1 MRNIITRISAL
12 VLVIISAAVPC
23 LAATTFSVNAP
34 REVSVGDKFAVTFR
48 LKDGEGTSL
57 KVPQINGCRLLYGPS
72 TSTSQSYSVINGQ
85 MSSSSTIDYTYY
97 YVAEKEGTYTI
108 GEASINVDGKRYTT
122 NTSKLNIGPASAPQ
136 QTQPGNTQRQRPVI
150 VDDITTQTTDRTVSA
165 NDVFI
170 RIILSRSSAYE
181 QEAVECTIKLYTKYQ
196 ISEFFCTKQPS
207 FEGFLMEDLEFQAS
221 LNRQEEYNGQRYMTA
236 MLKKCILF
244 PQKSGKLTITSG
256 NYDIKVM
263 QYDMINMGFFS
274 VPDAHERKIKV
285 NSNSASININPLP
298 LPQPDGFNGAVGR
311 FTIDSRLVG
320 NSFRTNEPATLIY
333 TISGTGNI
341 KYLKEPVIDFPSEF
355 EQYTPNIDIQAKIN
369 GNNVT
374 GTMTAEYTFVPKTVG
389 NFHIG
394 GDKFVYFDT
403 DTHKYVTLD
412 TPGYDIKVSQGLSQ
426 AANERMEVTS
436 KNTDILHIK
445 AGIDPSSATGRAII
459 EQWWY
464 WILYAAL
471 LIALIAVVA
480 AYHRNIARSADI
492 RGMKLAKAN
501 KVARKRLRQ
510 ARAYMQQKDSEKF
523 YEELLRA
530 VWGYL
535 SDKLSI
541 PSSQL
546 SRDNI
551 SAELLGFGASQETTD
566 TIISVLDD
574 CEMARYSPVS
584 SQDQIEL
591 LYDKAASSI
600 NSLENLKRNK

>member
-1 MRNIITRISAL
+1 
-12 VLVIISAAVPC
+12 
-23 LAATTFSVNAP
+23 
-34 REVSVGDKFAVTFR
+34 
-48 LKDGEGTSL
+48 
-57 KVPQINGCRLLYGPS
+57 
-72 TSTSQSYSVINGQ
+72 
-85 MSSSSTIDYTYY
+85 
-97 YVAEKEGTYTI
+97 
-108 GEASINVDGKRYTT
+108 
-122 NTSKLNIGPASAPQ
+122 
-136 QTQPGNTQRQRPVI
+136 
-150 VDDITTQTTDRTVSA
+150 
-165 NDVFI
+165 
-170 RIILSRSSAYE
+170 
-181 QEAVECTIKLYTKYQ
+181 
-196 ISEFFCTKQPS
+196 
-207 FEGFLMEDLEFQAS
+207 
-221 LNRQEEYNGQRYMTA
+221 
-236 MLKKCILF
+236 
-244 PQKSGKLTITSG
+244 
-256 NYDIKVM
+256 
-263 QYDMINMGFFS
+263 
-274 VPDAHERKIKV
+274 
-285 NSNSASININPLP
+285 
-298 LPQPDGFNGAVGR
+298 
-311 FTIDSRLVG
+311 
-320 NSFRTNEPATLIY
+320 
-333 TISGTGNI
+333 
-341 KYLKEPVIDFPSEF
+341 
-355 EQYTPNIDIQAKIN
+355 
-369 GNNVT
+369 
-374 GTMTAEYTFVPKTVG
+374 
-389 NFHIG
+389 
-394 GDKFVYFDT
+394 
-403 DTHKYVTLD
+403 
-412 TPGYDIKVSQGLSQ
+412 
-426 AANERMEVTS
+426 MEVTS